1 MQTVKSGGTVQRRKP
16 LAAIRATMDTS
27 NEEESPTTEDHS
39 TSRRPSNRW
48 IGLLVLAALVGL
60 AVLIVST
67 MIPDDPLELQEKELE
82 EKESKERE
90 DSRHTYMQ
98 PSLPI
103 KIACAG
109 DSLTLGKIGNKPGDD
124 YPDQLQQALGTFD
137 VQNFG
142 VNSVTAIRGLSPSY
156 NRTAFFQ
163 SSLEF
168 NSHIYLLMLGTNDAK
183 FWAEH
188 GDTFEGD
195 MEWIVHTVR
204 TYNESSSARRP
215 RIILALPP
223 WIKQDFGAITNDI
236 LLNKVIPAIKAFA
249 TKSQLP
255 LVDMYAVTYGKDE
268 YYIGDNLHLNS
279 IGYSVLKD
287 VWKAAILCN
296 NNDICDI
303 GENCQ
308 SCPKDCSVH
317 CP

>member
-27 NEEESPTTEDHS
+27 NEEESPATEDS
-39 TSRRPSNRW
+39 SASRHPSNRW
-48 IGLLVLAALVGL
+48 IKLVVLAALVGL
-60 AVLIVST
+60 AVLMVST
-67 MIPDDPLELQEKELE
+67 MIPDDPLEQEQKS
-82 EKESKERE
+82 KESE
-90 DSRHTYMQ
+90 DSMHTYMQ

-109 DSLTLGKIGNKPGDD
+109 DSLTLGKIGNQPGDD
-124 YPDQLQQALGTFD
+124 YPDQLQQALGTSFD

-142 VNSVTAIRGLSPSY
+142 VNSVTAILGLGPSY

-163 SSLEF
+163 ASLEF
-168 NSHIYLLMLGTNDAK
+168 NSDIYLLMLGTNDAK
-183 FWAEH
+183 FWVQH
-188 GDTFEGD
+188 GDKFEGD
-195 MEWIVHTVR
+195 MEWIVHTVQ
-204 TYNESSSARRP
+204 TYNESSAARRP

-223 WIKQDFGAITNDI
+223 WIKQDFGAIKNDI
-236 LLNKVIPAIKAFA
+236 LVNKVIPAIKTFA

-255 LVDMYAVTYGKDE
+255 LVDMYAITYGKDE

-279 IGYSVLKD
+279 IGYSALKD
-287 VWKAAILCN
+287 VWKTAILCN
-296 NNDICDI
+296 NNDICEI
-303 GENCQ
+303 GEDCQ